1 MKKILLIIFT
11 LIVLASCKQASE
23 LPPITDSYA
32 TEVIVPDPVSLTTAD
47 REYLNAMKA
56 EYNNSIGK

>member
-1 MKKILLIIFT
+1 MKKILLIICA
-11 LIVLASCKQASE
+11 LALLASCKQASE

-47 REYLNAMKA
+47 REYLNELKA